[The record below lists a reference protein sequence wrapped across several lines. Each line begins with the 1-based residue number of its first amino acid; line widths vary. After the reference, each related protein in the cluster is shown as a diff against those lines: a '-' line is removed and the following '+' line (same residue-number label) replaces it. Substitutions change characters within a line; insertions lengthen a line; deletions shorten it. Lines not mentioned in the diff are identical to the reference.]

1 MENEVGKSVDNQ
13 MDKYIVTIMGKSE
26 SQMDIVEKSTRPGQ
40 KSWSFVT
47 VGLAVLLTLMTCA
60 VVALV
65 FLYSSSRD
73 MRNGTSPGNIC
84 TTPGCVTAAA
94 RIIQNMDPTAEPCQ
108 NFYQYACGGWL
119 NRHVIP
125 ETSSRYSIFDILRD
139 ELEII
144 LKGVLETPGQED
156 REAFRKAKTLYR
168 SCMNESFIEQRDSS
182 PLLEVL
188 RVVGGWPVTSVDW
201 NITQEPSW
209 SLGEKL
215 SLLNSRFNTRV
226 LVDMFVWHDDRDSR
240 RNIIYIDQ
248 PGLGMPSRDY
258 YFNDG
263 NYQRVREAYLQY
275 MITIA
280 KMIRDDLNISKDNA
294 FVEEEMR
301 AVMEFETDIAN
312 ATVPAEERHDVTL
325 LYNKMTIAELQEKFE
340 LNGFN
345 WTFFIQGV
353 MASVNIEI
361 DSAEEV
367 VVHGVPY
374 LRELKAIISSYSA
387 STIQNYLVWRLVL
400 DRVSGLSRRFK
411 EARAN
416 YRKALYGTM
425 VEEARWRECVSYVNT
440 NMENAVGA
448 LYVRETFAGKSKRMV
463 RDLIDKIREVFI
475 ETLDELQW
483 MDETSKAKAQEKAI
497 AIKEQIG
504 YPDYILEDQNEKL
517 DQEYTNLTFSEHEY
531 FENILANLQ
540 AGAQKSLRK
549 LRERVDQDVW
559 LIGAAVVNA
568 FYSPNR
574 NQIVFPAGILQPPFF
589 SKHQPQALNFGG
601 IGMVIGHEITHGF
614 DDNGRNFDKD
624 GNMFD
629 WWSNF
634 SATHFKEQSRCMIY
648 QYGNYTWELAGGQN
662 VSGISTLGENI
673 ADNGG
678 VRQAYKA
685 YLKWVEREGKEPN
698 LPGLD
703 LTHEQLFFLNFAQVW
718 CGSYRPE
725 YASQSI
731 KTDVHS
737 PLKYRVM
744 GSLQNF
750 EAFSEA
756 FHCKGGTAMHPIE
769 KCRVW

>member
-1 MENEVGKSVDNQ
+1 MR
-13 MDKYIVTIMGKSE
+13 VTIMGKSE
-26 SQMDIVEKSTRPGQ
+26 SQMDIVEKSTRSGQ
-40 KSWSFVT
+40 KSWSFVAVCLT
-47 VGLAVLLTLMTCA
+47 VLLVLMTCA
-60 VVALV
+60 MAALAV
-65 FLYSSSRD
+65 LYSNSRGAQD
-73 MRNGTSPGNIC
+73 GDNPENIC

-108 NFYQYACGGWL
+108 DFYQYSCGGWL
-119 NRHVIP
+119 HRHVIP
-125 ETSSRYSIFDILRD
+125 ETSSRYTIFDTLRD
-139 ELEII
+139 ELEIL
-144 LKGVLETPGQED
+144 LKGVLETPEPED
-156 REAFRKAKTLYR
+156 RDAFQKAKMLYR
-168 SCMNESFIEQRDSS
+168 SCMNESFIEQCDSS

-188 RVVGGWPVTSVDW
+188 NVVGGWPVASEAWKITNESNWSV
-201 NITQEPSW
+201 E
-209 SLGEKL
+209 EKL

-226 LVDMFVWHDDRDSR
+226 LIDMFVWHDDRDSS

-263 NYQRVREAYLQY
+263 NYQKVREAYFQY
-275 MITIA
+275 MVTIA
-280 KMIRDDLNISKDNA
+280 KMIREDMNGSKDNR
-294 FVEEEMR
+294 FVQEEMR
-301 AVMEFETDIAN
+301 KVMEFETDIAN
-312 ATVPAEERHDVTL
+312 ATASAEERHDVTL
-325 LYNKMTIAELQEKFE
+325 LYNKMTLTELQERFE
-340 LNGFN
+340 LNEFN
-345 WTFFIQGV
+345 WTLFIQGV
-353 MASVNIEI
+353 MSSVHIQI
-361 DSAEEV
+361 SPDEEV
-367 VVHGVPY
+367 VVHGIPY
-374 LRELKAIISSYSA
+374 LKDLKAIISSYSA
-387 STIQNYLVWRLVL
+387 STIQNYLIWRLVM
-400 DRVSGLSRRFK
+400 DRVGGLSQRFK
-411 EARAN
+411 DARAS
-416 YRKALYGTM
+416 YKKALYGTM
-425 VEEARWRECVSYVNT
+425 LEDARWRECVSYVNT

-463 RDLIDKIREVFI
+463 RDLIEKIREVFI
-475 ETLDELQW
+475 ETLDELPW
-483 MDETSKAKAQEKAI
+483 MDGTSKGKAQEKVT

-517 DQEYTNLTFSEHEY
+517 DREYANLNFSELEY
-531 FENILANLQ
+531 FKNILENLQ

-549 LRERVDQDVW
+549 LRERVDPDVW

-629 WWSNF
+629 WWSDF
-634 SATHFKEQSRCMIY
+634 SAKHFKEQSRCMIY
-648 QYGNYTWELAGGQN
+648 QYGNYTWDLAGGQN
-662 VSGISTLGENI
+662 VSGINTLGENI

-685 YLKWVEREGKEPN
+685 YLKWVEKEGKEPR

-756 FHCKGGTAMHPIE
+756 FQCKKGTLMHPAE
-769 KCRVW
+769 KCRIW